1 MMNRVLCNPLASDLS
16 SALSDFEEK
25 AGLKVHSAA
34 SSALKEYRTNAN
46 LVPSLTEHIGYLTG
60 RLCVPSSPDD
70 GVPEFVSI
78 AYIVSGTQSLIVLTQ
93 DERKSTQE
101 NLYAELVRLADAA
114 TSTGQLIL
122 DLLQIVIAKV
132 SQHIEA
138 VELQLLEIQRD
149 VRLSSTLKFEPAI
162 ALLVSC
168 NGRTYPAEIEI
179 LSVGPVI
186 AGLEEIGINL
196 AQNSLDLIDSMG
208 RELFGKDLEVSA
220 REAALQCRN
229 LRVMSD
235 NTMRGLRS
243 VFSEIERHQSAIQRN
258 SSRLVASVVVLLFLP
273 LLMLNFYSQF
283 FAEGEIWSNSW
294 TTDLFWIGIVI
305 VEFGVLI
312 LLRARKWLGRRLP

>member
-1 MMNRVLCNPLASDLS
+1 MMNRVLFNPLASDLS

-25 AGLKVHSAA
+25 SGLKVHSAA
-34 SSALKEYRTNAN
+34 SSALRENRVKVN
-46 LVPSLTEHIGYLTG
+46 LVPSLTDHIGYLAG
-60 RLCVPSSPDD
+60 RLCIPSSPDD

-78 AYIVSGTQSLIVLTQ
+78 AYIVSGTQSVIVLSQ
-93 DERKSTQE
+93 DETKSDQE
-101 NLYAELVRLADAA
+101 NLYAELLRLVDAA
-114 TSTGQLIL
+114 TSTGKLIL
-122 DLLQIVIAKV
+122 DLLQMVIAKV
-132 SQHIEA
+132 SQHIAA
-138 VELQLLEIQRD
+138 VEMQLLEIQRD
-149 VRLSSTLKFEPAI
+149 VRLSSTLKFGPAT
-162 ALLVSC
+162 ALLLRCS
-168 NGRTYPAEIEI
+168 GRTYPAEIEI

-196 AQNSLDLIDSMG
+196 AQNSLDLIDSTG

-235 NTMRGLRS
+235 NLMRGLRS
-243 VFSEIERHQSAIQRN
+243 VFSEIERHQSEIQRK
-258 SSRLVASVVVLLFLP
+258 SSRLVGSVVVLLFLP

-312 LLRARKWLGRRLP
+312 LLRARKWLGRRLT

>member
-1 MMNRVLCNPLASDLS
+1 MNKVLCNPLASDLS

-34 SSALKEYRTNAN
+34 SNALKENGVNAN
-46 LVPSLTEHIGYLTG
+46 LVPSLTEHIGYLAG

-122 DLLQIVIAKV
+122 DLLQMVIAKV